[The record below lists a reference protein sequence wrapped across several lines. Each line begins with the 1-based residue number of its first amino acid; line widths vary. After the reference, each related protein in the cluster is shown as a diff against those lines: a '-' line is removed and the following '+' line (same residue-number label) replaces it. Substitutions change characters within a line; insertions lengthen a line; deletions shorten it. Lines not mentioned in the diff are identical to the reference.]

1 MLFGSKFYSQSPLLT
16 EKQLF
21 LVEKTLSSG
30 DFLPLLTILPS
41 NAPNKTGHPPSLNSR
56 PAAHP
61 SSLIAHRSSLIAHQ
75 PLAS

>member
-41 NAPNKTGHPPSLNSR
+41 NAPNKAGHP
-56 PAAHP
+56 HP
-61 SSLIAHRSSLIAHQ
+61 STAAPRPILHRSSLI
-75 PLAS
+75 SR